1 MLYEIYRLTLMF
13 CLIGLVTDGYVT
25 NSSIYRTVFPQ
36 KVRAWFNTRNLDS
49 ERIKNFFLANL
60 AILIIFEIIPNRD
73 WVVDRLMFKA
83 GVVLWIIYC
92 VGFLAYI
99 TLPKPLIKDFG
110 ESVFGRLMFWLNSHK
125 YIMPNILV
133 LAWFFYYTPTSLREV
148 QLILYDAE
156 VYRTPPEYLVKAT
169 RMTFDKFLFRY
180 SLLLVLIYDAG
191 LLLNRYLPEYWKER
205 FLASERGKTWLRFK
219 RQKVSLYSLIFL
231 ISMVVVGLFPSVF
244 ALYYPADGD
253 WGSGTLLPAAAYP
266 AAPSWEH
273 PCGTD
278 ELGRDIF
285 SMMIMGV
292 RPSLMVGL
300 IAVSIAISIGTIVGA
315 IAGYYGGRIDNLIM
329 GITDLFLV
337 LPMLVLILVFA
348 SIYGGDLYM
357 VMFII
362 GITSWMTTDRLVRAE
377 FLSLRE
383 SQFVEAARTLG
394 ASDKRIIFKHMLP
407 NALSPVIVAAA
418 LLMAVA
424 IIIEA
429 FLSFI
434 GLGDPRLIT
443 LGKILDNAL
452 NYIFTGHWWY
462 ATFPGLLITLLVC
475 AFNLVGD
482 GLRDAMDPR
491 LRSK

>member
-1 MLYEIYRLTLMF
+1 MLYELYQLTLVF
-13 CLIGLVTDGYVT
+13 CFIGFVVDGYVMH
-25 NSSIYRTVFPQ
+25 NFLYRTVFPQ
-36 KVRAWFNTRNLDS
+36 KVRSWFNTRTLDS
-49 ERIKNFFLANL
+49 GRIKNFFLANL
-60 AILIIFEIIPNRD
+60 SILIIFEIIPNRD

-110 ESVFGRLMFWLNSHK
+110 ESVFGRLMFWLDSHK

-148 QLILYDAE
+148 ELILYDAE
-156 VYRTPPEYLVKAT
+156 VYRTPPQYLVEAT
-169 RMTFDKFLFRY
+169 RISFDLFLFRY
-180 SLLLVLIYDAG
+180 LLVLVLIYNVG
-191 LLLNRYLPEYWKER
+191 VLLNKYLPEYWKER

-219 RQKVSLYSLIFL
+219 RQKVSLFSLIFL
-231 ISMVVVGLFPSVF
+231 ISMVVVAIIPSVF
-244 ALYYPADGD
+244 CLYYPPDGD
-253 WGSGTLLPAAAYP
+253 WGSGTLLPSSEYP
-266 AAPSWEH
+266 SDPGWDH

-285 SMMIMGV
+285 SMMIMGI

-300 IAVSIAISIGTIVGA
+300 IAVTIAMSIGTLMGS
-315 IAGYYGGRIDNLIM
+315 IAGYYGGKIDNLIM

-337 LPMLVLILVFA
+337 LPALVLILVMA
-348 SIYGGDLYM
+348 SIYGGNLYM
-357 VMFII
+357 VMFLI
-362 GITSWMTTDRLVRAE
+362 GITGWMTTTRLVRAE

-383 SQFVEAARTLG
+383 SQFVEAARVIG